1 MLTRAILELYSKQSG
16 LLSPSSLEKG
26 EKQTKVHWRIPCFV
40 LSQLPIEKN
49 SSSLTGM
56 CPEKY
61 WQATTTREDLTA
73 LTISQKAKSF
83 LRPILE
89 ATPVEVPIAFL
100 SHLSSPDSDTLF
112 KKLKDLG
119 SAKFNPATENICSLE
134 ICWGRW
140 QKEQAASLVPDKPFT
155 ESDNSHCSVWKKRW
169 DTSHEGYHRA
179 QKLYKYWKLL
189 WATGAQPVWVNVS
202 MSHFFHPRRRE
213 STNFWCS
220 HRISRCTIL
229 SS

>member
-1 MLTRAILELYSKQSG
+1 MLTRVILELYSKQSG

-56 CPEKY
+56 CPETY

-89 ATPVEVPIAFL
+89 AAPVEVPIAFL

-134 ICWGRW
+134 NLLRKMTERAGGEPSTW
-140 QKEQAASLVPDKPFT
+140 QTIHWERQQSLFCLKKTLRHVTWRLSQGTKAIQILEAT
-155 ESDNSHCSVWKKRW
+155 VSDRRS
-169 DTSHEGYHRA
+169 TSLSQCQH
-179 QKLYKYWKLL
+179 
-189 WATGAQPVWVNVS
+189 VS
-202 MSHFFHPRRRE
+202 L
-213 STNFWCS
+213 
-220 HRISRCTIL
+220 L
-229 SS
+229 SSTEKGVNQLLVQS